1 MDEWHLILVNKSKH
15 LKTKSRK
22 MINEKKDE
30 LQSKALKTFIEA
42 GSKGT
47 IVLETGS
54 GKSKVALD
62 FVKQL
67 PNETAATILITSPRT
82 NLKQNWH
89 DELIKWGF
97 QEWREGWWTYNGKRY
112 MVVMENIQTAY
123 KWKDRKFTTIIMDEI
138 HTMMTPEYSKLLENN
153 EYNSLMGLTATH
165 DMTDENDK
173 ELYYKQF
180 CPVIFEYYNSAEDGL
195 INKTRFFIVNHTL
208 SNDDEVV
215 ITRKVK
221 GKEVKE
227 VMGELAYYEY
237 MTERMKY
244 GQQRMMQEGSQDWFA
259 DAREWFWQRKGTP
272 AQKGAAA
279 IYLNA
284 IKARKTFLLNV
295 PSTARIAAKISDG
308 IRKAVP
314 ESKVLVFSELTAQAD
329 KISAATVHS
338 HHSNKVNAQ
347 HIADFNSG
355 DLRQLGSC
363 NSLTLGLNLIGAT
376 HAVLESYIGSATQSK
391 QKKGRLDR
399 LASDEHADFWI
410 LRVPNTQ
417 SDTWYKKMTKKFDLS
432 EAMYLSSDFILRDDF
447 DYEKSEIKTKVAT
460 ITNP

>member
-1 MDEWHLILVNKSKH
+1 MDN
-15 LKTKSRK
+15 R
-22 MINEKKDE
+22 EK
-30 LQSKALKTFIEA
+30 LQQAANNAFIKA
-42 GSKGT
+42 GGKGT
-47 IVLETGS
+47 ICLETGS
-54 GKSKVALD
+54 GKSKVAID
-62 FVKQL
+62 FIKENDDVR
-67 PNETAATILITSPRT
+67 EILITSPRT
-82 NLKQNWH
+82 NLKKNWH
-89 DELIKWGF
+89 DELVKWGL
-97 QEWREGWWTYNGKRY
+97 EPWRDGLWSFKTRQLHI
-112 MVVMENIQTAY
+112 VIENVQTAY
-123 KWKDRKFTTIIMDEI
+123 KWADRKFDLIIGDEI
-138 HTMMTPEYSKLLENN
+138 HTMMTAEYSKLFERTKSK
-153 EYNSLMGLTATH
+153 YLMGLTATH

-221 GKEVKE
+221 GKDVKE
-227 VMGELAYYEY
+227 VMGELEYYEY

-259 DAREWFWQRKGTP
+259 DAREWFWNGKGTP
-272 AQKGAAA
+272 AQKGASA

-308 IRKAVP
+308 IRKAIP
-314 ESKVLVFSELTAQAD
+314 ESKVLIFSELTAQAD

-338 HHSNKVNAQ
+338 HHDKKVNAQ

-363 NSLTLGLNLIGAT
+363 NSLTLGLNLVGAT

-399 LASDEHADFWI
+399 LAADDHADFWI

-447 DYEKSEIKTKVAT
+447 DYEKSEIKTKVAN
-460 ITNP
+460 TNP